1 MRPLVAVL
9 GLVWSLANLAI
20 AYFFL
25 TSAFVAKTAAKEG
38 ILAQLSLLVGG
49 VLIAGFA
56 ILLAREC
63 IRMFG
68 GSSSDATGTTS
79 S

>member
-9 GLVWSLANLAI
+9 GLIWSLAHLVI

-38 ILAQLSLLVGG
+38 ILAQLSLLLGG

-63 IRMFG
+63 VRMFK
-68 GSSSDATGTTS
+68 SSDAAGTTS

>member
-1 MRPLVAVL
+1 VRRFAALLA
-9 GLVWSLANLAI
+9 LVWALANLVLS
-20 AYFFL
+20 YFFL

-38 ILAQLSLLVGG
+38 LLAQLSLLVGG

-63 IRMFG
+63 LRMMA
-68 GSSSDATGTTS
+68 SSGASGTT
-79 S
+79 

>member
-9 GLVWSLANLAI
+9 GLVWSLAHLVI
-20 AYFFL
+20 AYFFVI
-25 TSAFVAKTAAKEG
+25 SAFVAKTAAKEG
-38 ILAQLSLLVGG
+38 IVAQLSLLLGG

-63 IRMFG
+63 VRMFT
-68 GSSSDATGTTS
+68 STDASGTA
-79 S
+79 

>member
-9 GLVWSLANLAI
+9 GLFWSLANLVI
-20 AYFFL
+20 AYFFV

-38 ILAQLSLLVGG
+38 ILAQLSLLLGG

-63 IRMFG
+63 VRMF
-68 GSSSDATGTTS
+68 SSSDVTGTTS
-79 S
+79 A

>member
-1 MRPLVAVL
+1 MRPLIAVL
-9 GLVWSLANLAI
+9 GLVWSLANLVI
-20 AYFFL
+20 AYFFV

-49 VLIAGFA
+49 VLIAVFA

-63 IRMFG
+63 VRMF
-68 GSSSDATGTTS
+68 SRTDVAGTA
-79 S
+79 

>member
-1 MRPLVAVL
+1 VRPLAAVL
-9 GLVWSLANLAI
+9 GLLWSLANLAV

-63 IRMFG
+63 VRLMR
-68 GSSSDATGTTS
+68 SADASGTA
-79 S
+79 

>member
-9 GLVWSLANLAI
+9 GLIWSLANLAV

-38 ILAQLSLLVGG
+38 IMAQLSLLIGG
-49 VLIAGFA
+49 VLIAAFA
-56 ILLAREC
+56 VLLAREC
-63 IRMFG
+63 VRMFRPADAS
-68 GSSSDATGTTS
+68 GSA
-79 S
+79 

>member
-1 MRPLVAVL
+1 MRPLVALL
-9 GLVWSLANLAI
+9 GLLWSVANLGV

-63 IRMFG
+63 LRMF
-68 GSSSDATGTTS
+68 TS
-79 S
+79 ADTSERA

>member
-9 GLVWSLANLAI
+9 GLVWSLANLAV

-56 ILLAREC
+56 VLLAREC
-63 IRMFG
+63 VRMFRPA
-68 GSSSDATGTTS
+68 DASGAAEP
-79 S
+79 

>member
-1 MRPLVAVL
+1 MRWLVALL
-9 GLVWSLANLAI
+9 GLLWCLANLVV
-20 AYFFL
+20 AYYFVVG
-25 TSAFVAKTAAKEG
+25 AFTAKTAAKEG

-63 IRMFG
+63 VRMLT
-68 GSSSDATGTTS
+68 SADASETA
-79 S
+79 

>member
-63 IRMFG
+63 IRMF
-68 GSSSDATGTTS
+68 SSSDASGTTS

>member
-1 MRPLVAVL
+1 MAVL
-9 GLVWSLANLAI
+9 GLVWSLANLAV
-20 AYFFL
+20 AYFFV

-38 ILAQLSLLVGG
+38 IVAQLSLLVGG

-63 IRMFG
+63 VRMFT
-68 GSSSDATGTTS
+68 SADAS
-79 S
+79 AKA

>member
-1 MRPLVAVL
+1 MRLLAALL
-9 GLVWSLANLAI
+9 GLLWSLANLVV

-38 ILAQLSLLVGG
+38 ILAQLSLLLGG

-63 IRMFG
+63 VRMLT
-68 GSSSDATGTTS
+68 SADASRTT
-79 S
+79 

>member
-9 GLVWSLANLAI
+9 GLVWSLANLVI
-20 AYFFL
+20 AYFFV

-38 ILAQLSLLVGG
+38 ILAQLSLLLGG

-63 IRMFG
+63 VRMF
-68 GSSSDATGTTS
+68 TS
-79 S
+79 SGASTTAQP

>member
-1 MRPLVAVL
+1 LVAFL
-9 GLVWSLANLAI
+9 ALLWTLVNLAV
-20 AYFFL
+20 AYFFV

-38 ILAQLSLLVGG
+38 PLAQLSLLVGG

-63 IRMFG
+63 LRMFG
-68 GSSSDATGTTS
+68 SSDS
-79 S
+79 SGSA

>member
-1 MRPLVAVL
+1 VRPLVAVL
-9 GLVWSLANLAI
+9 GLVWSLAHLAI

-63 IRMFG
+63 IRMF
-68 GSSSDATGTTS
+68 SSSDAAGTTS

>member
-1 MRPLVAVL
+1 MRRLVALL
-9 GLVWSLANLAI
+9 GLVWSLANLAV

-38 ILAQLSLLVGG
+38 ILSQLSLLLGG

-63 IRMFG
+63 VRML
-68 GSSSDATGTTS
+68 TS
-79 S
+79 AGASEAA

>member
-1 MRPLVAVL
+1 VRRLVA
-9 GLVWSLANLAI
+9 SLALLWTLVNLAV
-20 AYFFL
+20 AYFFV

-38 ILAQLSLLVGG
+38 PLAQLSLLVGG

-63 IRMFG
+63 LRMFG
-68 GSSSDATGTTS
+68 SSDASGS
-79 S
+79 A

>member
-1 MRPLVAVL
+1 MRPLVGVL

-20 AYFFL
+20 AYFFV

-38 ILAQLSLLVGG
+38 ILAQLSLLLGG
-49 VLIAGFA
+49 VLIAVFA

-63 IRMFG
+63 VRMF
-68 GSSSDATGTTS
+68 SSSDASGTAS
-79 S
+79 P

>member
-1 MRPLVAVL
+1 MRPLAAVL
-9 GLVWSLANLAI
+9 GLIWSLANLVI
-20 AYFFL
+20 AYFFV

-38 ILAQLSLLVGG
+38 IVAQLSLLVGG

-63 IRMFG
+63 VRMF
-68 GSSSDATGTTS
+68 SSSDASGTTS

>member
-1 MRPLVAVL
+1 MRPLAAVL
-9 GLVWSLANLAI
+9 GLVWSLANLVI
-20 AYFFL
+20 AYFFV

-56 ILLAREC
+56 ILLARESV
-63 IRMFG
+63 RMFRSADA
-68 GSSSDATGTTS
+68 SSTA
-79 S
+79 

>member
-1 MRPLVAVL
+1 MRFLVGLLGVL
-9 GLVWSLANLAI
+9 WALANLGI
-20 AYFFL
+20 AYFFV

-56 ILLAREC
+56 ILLARESL
-63 IRMFG
+63 RLFTARESAG
-68 GSSSDATGTTS
+68 AA
-79 S
+79 